1 MEANVLICDIRRI
14 SYEATFLFWLC
25 LDDDDVLAE
34 RYSTLRQP
42 FQEPMVMFYHSSDA
56 IQKPTFTTKQVA
68 EENFAFPVTMALQ
81 SVK

>member
-1 MEANVLICDIRRI
+1 MEANILICDIRRI
-14 SYEATFLFWLC
+14 SYEATFLFAT
-25 LDDDDVLAE
+25 DDDVLAE

-68 EENFAFPVTMALQ
+68 EENFAFLVTMALQ